1 MKSLL
6 AFWMG
11 GAASPTAPAAA
22 TTVRFMG
29 SAGLFLTP
37 GERRFPKFP
46 KRNRKFAKWKPQR
59 RER

>member
-22 TTVRFMG
+22 ATPVRFMG
-29 SAGLFLTP
+29 AAGLFLTP
-37 GERRFPKFP
+37 SKRKF
-46 KRNRKFAKWKPQR
+46 RKFAKWKPKR